1 MSSVRACRP
10 LKPCSRPGGN
20 VRQPTGPMPSGSNRR
35 GRRYRVSGIP
45 ALRWM
50 MLASVYVQGWL

>member
-10 LKPCSRPGGN
+10 LKPCSRPGGK
-20 VRQPTGPMPSGSNRR
+20 VCQPTCPMPSGSNNR
-35 GRRYRVSGIP
+35 GRRYRVRDMP